1 MPGRGGSG
9 GMLSLLLGWVLL
21 PGCQAVS
28 GPPVVVGRPGG
39 SVSVE
44 CSYGVGFEMAP
55 KFWCKPGLLFTC
67 YGQRYLV
74 TTAPLQ
80 PQGRRARFAIMDDRS
95 RRSFRVTVGNLS
107 REDAGTYLCGMTLWW
122 RDLSHT
128 VEVVVAAGLPNAT
141 EPRPSPPPRP
151 GAGPG
156 RPRSRRPVEATLGS
170 PLLLC
175 FLLLMAGKGLV
186 LLGLASASVWR
197 GTRDRRSSSRG
208 APGGAGET
216 PPAEQP
222 GCPGQGQQALG

>member
-44 CSYGVGFEMAP
+44 CSYG
-55 KFWCKPGLLFTC
+55 
-67 YGQRYLV
+67 
-74 TTAPLQ
+74 

-128 VEVVVAAGLPNAT
+128 VEVVVAAAGLPNAT